1 MSNVEKDNL
10 FEEVVT
16 ENAAN
21 ERTENPSAGCGDGE
35 HGKGCCHKREAK
47 IGVEPVN
54 EPARSDFWDEV
65 RKDTQ
70 REYRRIRVKEFF
82 RALVEVGG
90 YAALGGVML
99 AAMLNGIVAAY
110 VAVPVFTVSWIWSAI
125 RMDRFFRR

>member
-1 MSNVEKDNL
+1 MSEIERDDL
-10 FEEVVT
+10 FE
-16 ENAAN
+16 
-21 ERTENPSAGCGDGE
+21 
-35 HGKGCCHKREAK
+35 
-47 IGVEPVN
+47 GVVN
-54 EPARSDFWDEV
+54 EKPEADTVETKPIDRERKDSERPKYDFWDEV
-65 RKDTQ
+65 SKDAR
-70 REYRRIRVKEFF
+70 REYRKVRVKGFF

>member
-10 FEEVVT
+10 FEEMVNEHPVADVT
-16 ENAAN
+16 EADQNTN
-21 ERTENPSAGCGDGE
+21 EDVTTETSVVSKRCRSTEGD
-35 HGKGCCHKREAK
+35 
-47 IGVEPVN
+47 EPVKY
-54 EPARSDFWDEV
+54 DFWEET
-65 RKDTQ
+65 RKQTQ
-70 REYRRIRVKEFF
+70 REYIKTRVKGFF

>member
-10 FEEVVT
+10 FEEVVN

-21 ERTENPSAGCGDGE
+21 ERTNMIDTDSVPADNRRG
-35 HGKGCCHKREAK
+35 EAK
-47 IGVEPVN
+47 IGVEPVD

-70 REYRRIRVKEFF
+70 REYRKVRVKGFF